1 MSSSKLKAGQ
11 RFPPI
16 IVKQL
21 GGGEMNLAAP
31 AEPDAPFN
39 WRLVIVY
46 RGKHCIFCTAYLKE
60 LKTFTKKFRAAGIEV
75 VAVSADTEERAMMQ
89 IPDIDPDYDVG
100 YDLSVEDMK
109 ALGLYISSPRSELE
123 SDRPFAEPAA
133 FVVNHEGNAQIIDIS
148 NIAFAR
154 PEIKTL
160 LHGLEY
166 IREPGKNYPTRGT
179 LE

>member
-11 RFPPI
+11 PFPQI
-16 IVKQL
+16 TVKQL
-21 GGGEMNLAAP
+21 GGGKINLAAP
-31 AEPDAPFN
+31 ATPDDPFS

-46 RGKHCIFCTAYLKE
+46 RGKHCPFCTSYLKE
-60 LKTFTKKFRAAGIEV
+60 LKTFAEKFRAAGIEV

-89 IPDIDPDYDVG
+89 IPEIEPNYDVG
-100 YDLSVEDMK
+100 YGLSIEDMQ

-133 FVVNHEGNAQIIDIS
+133 FVVNHKGDAQIIDIA

-154 PEIKTL
+154 PELKTL
-160 LHGLEY
+160 LYGLEY

-179 LE
+179 FE